1 LQYIKKE
8 KYIRLYYNVP
18 NKPLWR
24 FCIKTGNI
32 LFACTLIIFLF
43 CATNLPASDT
53 ITLAVVTDPGAAQ
66 NICADIVVAN
76 LGWFSSLPEKD
87 QKTIIEAVNEAAR
100 YEKEWKRKNETL
112 FLENLKK
119 SRYGHR

>member
-1 LQYIKKE
+1 M
-8 KYIRLYYNVP
+8 
-18 NKPLWR
+18 
-24 FCIKTGNI
+24 
-32 LFACTLIIFLF
+32 FACTLIIFLF
-43 CATNLPASDT
+43 CAINLPASDT